1 MSEADPMMLEFGSRT
16 GSWFALCLFVAVFG
30 TLGLGVNREIQR
42 RSRTIST
49 WVARG
54 LGFLLF
60 LAPVSLIYVSS
71 IGGFYEAQVDR
82 HLLRLR
88 YLLGSTSEVPLAQI
102 SDVRAVPWYRGRWR
116 LQVLESS
123 GRRYESATWDR
134 ESVATSTA
142 QLRNA
147 VQESK

>member
-1 MSEADPMMLEFGSRT
+1 MSDADSMMLEFGSRT
-16 GSWFALCLFVAVFG
+16 GSWFALGLFGAVFG
-30 TLGLGVNREIQR
+30 ALGLGVNRETQR
-42 RSRTIST
+42 RSPSISA

-54 LGFLLF
+54 LGLLLF
-60 LAPVSLIYVSS
+60 LGPVSLIYVTSL
-71 IGGFYEAQVDR
+71 GGFYEAQVDR
-82 HLLRLR
+82 QLLRLR
-88 YLLGSTSEVPLAQI
+88 YLAGSTLEVPLAQI
-102 SDVRAVPWYRGRWR
+102 SEVRAVPWYRGRWR

-142 QLRNA
+142 RLKNA